1 MPHEDPFWRES
12 KNLNLSSN
20 VNIIHQGEAGRKAH
34 EESRRMT
41 KDYLNHGS
49 VLMLQIDGF

>member
-1 MPHEDPFWRES
+1 MFDKSAKPFDEMPHEDPFWRES

-20 VNIIHQGEAGRKAH
+20 VNTIHQREAGRKAH

-41 KDYLNHGS
+41 KD
-49 VLMLQIDGF
+49 